1 MVIAI
6 DGHSACGK
14 STLAKDL
21 ANHLG
26 FLYIDS
32 GAMYRAATLY
42 FIKQNIKHTDLE
54 NINNHLDKI
63 HIELQSDETLKV
75 LLNGKNVTD
84 DIRSQQV
91 TDQVSEYS
99 AIPGLRKKLVELQR
113 GLAISNDVVM
123 DGRDIGSVVFP
134 QADVKFFL
142 TADILVR
149 AARRANELK
158 SKGVRFD
165 FDQVKK
171 NLQKR
176 DLIDSTRSDSPLIQC
191 EDSVVLD
198 NSHMNRTQQ
207 FETALA
213 YITSKSNNK
222 SI

>member
-21 ANHLG
+21 AKHLG

-84 DIRSQQV
+84 DIRSQKV

-99 AIPGLRKKLVELQR
+99 AIPGLRK
-113 GLAISNDVVM
+113 
-123 DGRDIGSVVFP
+123 
-134 QADVKFFL
+134 
-142 TADILVR
+142 
-149 AARRANELK
+149 
-158 SKGVRFD
+158 
-165 FDQVKK
+165 
-171 NLQKR
+171 NL
-176 DLIDSTRSDSPLIQC
+176 
-191 EDSVVLD
+191 
-198 NSHMNRTQQ
+198 
-207 FETALA
+207 
-213 YITSKSNNK
+213 
-222 SI
+222 